1 MIKQNHYQW
10 ITRALLTIS
19 MLALGSTF
27 AWSEEEPTEGRLA
40 TDGRHIATPFTAA
53 LGTAT
58 AGVKSWHYQLQDI
71 NPGTIANLSADMVVI
86 DHGTD
91 GGPFTKADV
100 ERMQRKPDGS
110 RRIVLA
116 YMSIGEAENYRW
128 YWPQRSSAWLGAENR
143 EWRGNYAVR
152 FWHPDWQAIIFEYTD
167 KILAAGF
174 DGVYLDKVDQF
185 EDLGHRDEMV
195 AFVDRISQR
204 AKSQRPEFLVVSQ
217 NGDALIPDPKFRRA
231 IDAFAREDLLYGENS
246 DGARNDAASI
256 RESIGRLKMLAAEG
270 KSVFV
275 VEYPRNDDQ
284 AQKAA
289 REIGEHNF
297 IGLMAK
303 RALDKP

>member
-1 MIKQNHYQW
+1 MSKQNIHRSA
-10 ITRALLTIS
+10 TRAF
-19 MLALGSTF
+19 LAIFVLASSATF
-27 AWSEEEPTEGRLA
+27 AFGAEESTEGRHA
-40 TDGRHIATPFTAA
+40 TDGRHVATPFAAA

-71 NPGTIANLSADMVVI
+71 NPGTIASLSADMVVI
-86 DHGTD
+86 DHGSD
-91 GGPFTKADV
+91 GGLFTKADV

-116 YMSIGEAENYRW
+116 YMSIGEAETYRW

-143 EWRGNYAVR
+143 QWRGNYAVR
-152 FWHPDWQAIIFEYTD
+152 FWHPDWQAIIFDYTD
-167 KILAAGF
+167 KIIAAGF

-185 EDLGHRDEMV
+185 EDLGHQDEMV
-195 AFVDRISQR
+195 TFVERISQR
-204 AKSQRPEFLVVSQ
+204 AKSQRAEFLVVSQ

-231 IDAFAREDLLYGENS
+231 IDAFAREDLLYGEDS
-246 DGARNDAASI
+246 DGARNDADSI
-256 RESIGRLKMLAAEG
+256 RESIRRLKTLSAEG
-270 KSVFV
+270 KPVFV

>member
-1 MIKQNHYQW
+1 MIKQIACQSA
-10 ITRALLTIS
+10 IRAFLTIS
-19 MLALGSTF
+19 VLVFSSTF
-27 AWSEEEPTEGRLA
+27 GWSEEEP
-40 TDGRHIATPFTAA
+40 TDGRHIATPFAA
-53 LGTAT
+53 TLGAAT

-71 NPGTIANLSADMVVI
+71 NPGAIAGLSADMVVI

-152 FWHPDWQAIIFEYTD
+152 FWHPDWQAIIFDYTD
-167 KILAAGF
+167 KIIAAGF

-185 EDLGHRDEMV
+185 EDLGHQDEMV
-195 AFVDRISQR
+195 AFVERISQR

-246 DGARNDAASI
+246 DGARNDADSI
-256 RESIGRLKMLAAEG
+256 RESVRRLKMLAAEG
-270 KSVFV
+270 KPVFV
-275 VEYPRNDDQ
+275 VEYPRNADQ
-284 AQKAA
+284 AQKAV

-297 IGLMAK
+297 IGLIAK

>member
-1 MIKQNHYQW
+1 
-10 ITRALLTIS
+10 
-19 MLALGSTF
+19 MLALASTF
-27 AWSEEEPTEGRLA
+27 AWSEEEPT
-40 TDGRHIATPFTAA
+40 DGRHIATPFTGT

-71 NPGTIANLSADMVVI
+71 NPGTIASLSADMVVI

-116 YMSIGEAENYRW
+116 YMSIGEAETYRW

-152 FWHPDWQAIIFEYTD
+152 FWHPDWQAIIFEYID
-167 KILAAGF
+167 KIISAGF

-185 EDLGHRDEMV
+185 EDLGHKDEMV
-195 AFVDRISQR
+195 AFVERISQR
-204 AKSQRPEFLVVSQ
+204 AKSQRPELLVVSQ

-246 DGARNDAASI
+246 DGARNDADSI
-256 RESIGRLKMLAAEG
+256 RESVGRLKMLAAEG
-270 KSVFV
+270 KPVFV
-275 VEYPRNDDQ
+275 VEYPRSDDQ

>member
-1 MIKQNHYQW
+1 
-10 ITRALLTIS
+10 L
-19 MLALGSTF
+19 
-27 AWSEEEPTEGRLA
+27 
-40 TDGRHIATPFTAA
+40 ATPFAAA

-71 NPGTIANLSADMVVI
+71 NPGTIASLSADMVVI
-86 DHGTD
+86 DHGSD
-91 GGPFTKADV
+91 GGLFTKADV

-116 YMSIGEAENYRW
+116 YMSIGEAETYRW

-143 EWRGNYAVR
+143 QWRGNYAVR
-152 FWHPDWQAIIFEYTD
+152 FWHPDWQAIIFDYTD
-167 KILAAGF
+167 KIIAAGF

-185 EDLGHRDEMV
+185 EDLGHQDEMV

-204 AKSQRPEFLVVSQ
+204 TKSQRPEFLVVSQ

-246 DGARNDAASI
+246 DGARNDADSI
-256 RESIGRLKMLAAEG
+256 RESVRRLKTLAAEG
-270 KSVFV
+270 KPVFV
-275 VEYPRNDDQ
+275 VEYPRSDDQ